1 MKIPQELDNIINLRP
16 NCLLTRKPVLVV
28 SSTTVYGW
36 SWLIKR
42 LFHWQIRRHGYLT
55 KWPTPSLHE
64 INRRPEI
71 YKNFHILNVD
81 QIKFNGCIDFLISC
95 AENDYLES

>member
-1 MKIPQELDNIINLRP
+1 MKILKELDTFFQLRP

-36 SWLIKR
+36 SWLKKQ
-42 LFHWQIRRHGYLT
+42 LFHWQISRHGFLT
-55 KWPTPSLHE
+55 KWPTPAIDE
-64 INRRPEI
+64 IKTHPEK

-81 QIKFNGCIDFLISC
+81 QIKFNQCIDHLIAC